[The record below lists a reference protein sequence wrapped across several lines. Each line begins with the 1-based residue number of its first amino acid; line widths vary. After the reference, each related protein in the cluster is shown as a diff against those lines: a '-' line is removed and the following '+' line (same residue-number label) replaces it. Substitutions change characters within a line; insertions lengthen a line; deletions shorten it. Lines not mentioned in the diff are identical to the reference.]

1 MADKSSGNV
10 PDDIESVYATSTDSG
25 AIQIA
30 ENVFASI
37 IKNYTLE
44 IPEVMKFASTGI
56 VGSLAEMIG
65 KKNTSKP
72 ILVDFDEHDQVTVTV
87 NVVLKFGCHVPT
99 VAEKI
104 QQTISKKVEEI
115 TGKEVVR
122 VNVSVVDLVQEVA
135 EEEEE

>member
-1 MADKSSGNV
+1 MADKKINSI
-10 PDDIESVYATSTDSG
+10 PEDIESVYATSTDSG

-65 KKNTSKP
+65 KKSSSKP
-72 ILVDFDEHDQVTVTV
+72 ILVDFDEADQVTVTV
-87 NVVLKFGCHVPT
+87 NVILKFGCHVPT

-104 QQTISKKVEEI
+104 QKCISKKVEEI
-115 TGKEVVR
+115 TGKEVIK
-122 VNVSVVDLVQEVA
+122 VNVSVVDLVHDVEV
-135 EEEEE
+135 EEEE